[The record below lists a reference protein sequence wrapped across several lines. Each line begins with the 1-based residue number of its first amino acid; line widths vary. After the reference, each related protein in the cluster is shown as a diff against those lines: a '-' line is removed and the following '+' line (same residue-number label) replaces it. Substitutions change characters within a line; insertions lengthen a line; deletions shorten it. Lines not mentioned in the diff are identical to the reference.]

1 MAQLDALRLVDEIR
15 TRAVN
20 LAISENYIR
29 DVEIATRAGAIWA
42 GPGSDGGLVS
52 DLWIERAF
60 PSKQS
65 RDSLGS
71 LAQRKA
77 CSHRTWPT
85 TSTSTR
91 SLLPIGYSSSIRRN
105 LFALLRPQTQT
116 VNLRSSLRLVRAQ
129 VKPRPFFFQFSPDSG
144 ATRVMSM
151 RPG

>member
-52 DLWIERAF
+52 DLWIQGAF

-71 LAQRKA
+71 LAAQSLFPSDLADYLHKHEKFASDR
-77 CSHRTWPT
+77 
-85 TSTSTR
+85 R
-91 SLLPIGYSSSIRRN
+91 SIG
-105 LFALLRPQTQT
+105 P
-116 VNLRSSLRLVRAQ
+116 
-129 VKPRPFFFQFSPDSG
+129 
-144 ATRVMSM
+144 
-151 RPG
+151 